1 MTNRITKLVDRL
13 DKIGI
18 KVEFVGNFPWIY
30 LDKVNGVKVTEKYR
44 GNHGFTAFFLRARD
58 GEIVWSDR
66 RVVFNKIRQMVK
78 K

>member
-18 KVEFVGNFPWIY
+18 NVEFVGNFPWIY
-30 LDKVNGVKVTEKYR
+30 LDKVNGVKVTELYR
-44 GNHGFTAFFLRARD
+44 GNHGFTAFFIHAR
-58 GEIVWSDR
+58 EIVWSDR
-66 RVVFNKIRQMVK
+66 RVVFNKIREMVK

>member
-1 MTNRITKLVDRL
+1 MANKIQKLVDRL
-13 DKIGI
+13 DKIDI

-30 LDKVNGVKVTEKYR
+30 LDKVNGVKVTELYN

-58 GEIVWSDR
+58 GEIVWSER
-66 RVVFNKIRQMVK
+66 RVVFNKIREMVK